1 MTRRQAFRAALT
13 AGFSLALL
21 LGSGGCGGSGS
32 GGAATTFTFDF
43 DQGVQGWTHGFADY
57 PVDDDAN
64 FEFLFDASVP
74 IPDDAVPGKRGAR
87 IGGSNRSDDLFMF
100 LKQKVSGLEA
110 DRTYRVRFDVRLASN
125 APSGGV
131 GAGGGPGESVTVKA
145 GAVRSEPKPV
155 QQNMAGT
162 PYWRMNV
169 EKGDQSVGGR
179 DVLVLGN
186 IGVPTGGAYVRKDLT
201 SGASAFTVTT
211 DSTGS
216 AWLLVGT
223 DSGYEGRTV
232 LYYSRIEAVF
242 TPL

>member
-1 MTRRQAFRAALT
+1 VGDGT
-13 AGFSLALL
+13 
-21 LGSGGCGGSGS
+21 
-32 GGAATTFTFDF
+32 ATTFTFDF

-64 FEFLFDASVP
+64 FEFLFDANVP
-74 IPDDAVPGKRGAR
+74 IPDDSVPGKRGLR

-100 LKQKVSGLEA
+100 LKRRVDGLEA
-110 DRTYRVRFDVRLASN
+110 NRAYRVRFDVRIASN

-131 GAGGGPGESVTVKA
+131 GAGGSPGESVVVKA
-145 GAVRSEPKPV
+145 GAVRSEPEAV
-155 QQNMAGT
+155 QQNTSGT

-169 EKGDQSVGGR
+169 DIGSQSAGGR
-179 DVLVLGN
+179 DAVVLDH

-201 SGASAFTVTT
+201 SGASAFTVTA
-211 DSTGS
+211 DSGGS